1 MPAIWYKVRMSH
13 RQSVMR
19 SASIGAYFLSAFT
32 VLYWFAGHGSL
43 RSTFILSL
51 ACTIWDLFACVV
63 GTWLAQNM
71 MKLRT
76 AAPLLAGA
84 IACVGLASMTFWIY
98 RGYGHFL
105 FEGTWGT
112 LAVFSLRALALPLHL
127 SLLQFW
133 DSSLC
138 YTGFFGCGRAG
149 SFRLQFPD
157 SRQTGSYAPKDPLWG
172 TPLRRSCVTRAGL
185 S

>member
-105 FEGTWGT
+105 FEGTWGDVSCFFTEGAGIAFTFVIAPVLGFLT
-112 LAVFSLRALALPLHL
+112 LLHGILWMRTSRVVSVAVP
-127 SLLQFW
+127 
-133 DSSLC
+133 
-138 YTGFFGCGRAG
+138 G
-149 SFRLQFPD
+149 
-157 SRQTGSYAPKDPLWG
+157 
-172 TPLRRSCVTRAGL
+172 
-185 S
+185 